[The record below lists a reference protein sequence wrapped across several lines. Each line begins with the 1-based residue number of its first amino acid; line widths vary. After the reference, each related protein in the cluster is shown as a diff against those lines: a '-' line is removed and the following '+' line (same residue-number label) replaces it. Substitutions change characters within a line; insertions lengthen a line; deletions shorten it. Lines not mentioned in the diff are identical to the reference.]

1 MADVLSG
8 GPDGRPDF
16 PLGEVVLL
24 SGMSVWLRFLITL
37 ALVGRSAYKGMVT
50 CISDRHTDK
59 ADYTSI
65 SARPQQVGRHV
76 VQVVLLQ
83 GVMAEHGS
91 IPTTVGR
98 RIRLVRTQRG
108 LTLEHLA
115 EKAEISKSFLW
126 DVEQGS
132 DISGERLLR
141 VANVLGASLDYL
153 MRGEA
158 ATDYRPTHVEIPVE
172 LHALAEEMG
181 LSYRKTVA
189 VLDVDRSI
197 KTHRREER
205 VIKDKEYWRRLF
217 ESVKNFL
224 EN

>member
-1 MADVLSG
+1 
-8 GPDGRPDF
+8 
-16 PLGEVVLL
+16 
-24 SGMSVWLRFLITL
+24 
-37 ALVGRSAYKGMVT
+37 
-50 CISDRHTDK
+50 
-59 ADYTSI
+59 
-65 SARPQQVGRHV
+65 
-76 VQVVLLQ
+76 
-83 GVMAEHGS
+83 MAERE
-91 IPTTVGR
+91 IQPTTVGG
-98 RIRLVRTQRG
+98 RIRHVRTQRG
-108 LTLEHLA
+108 LTLEQLA

-158 ATDYRPTHVEIPVE
+158 VSEYKPANVEIPAE
-172 LHALAEEMG
+172 LHALAEELG
-181 LSYRKTVA
+181 WSYRKTVA

-205 VIKDKEYWRRLF
+205 VVKDKEYWRRLF
-217 ESVKNFL
+217 DSVKDFL

>member
-1 MADVLSG
+1 MAQRESQPTNVG
-8 GPDGRPDF
+8 G
-16 PLGEVVLL
+16 
-24 SGMSVWLRFLITL
+24 
-37 ALVGRSAYKGMVT
+37 
-50 CISDRHTDK
+50 
-59 ADYTSI
+59 
-65 SARPQQVGRHV
+65 
-76 VQVVLLQ
+76 
-83 GVMAEHGS
+83 
-91 IPTTVGR
+91 
-98 RIRLVRTQRG
+98 RIRHVRTQRG
-108 LTLEHLA
+108 LTLEQLA

-158 ATDYRPTHVEIPVE
+158 VSEYKPSSVEIPAE

-205 VIKDKEYWRRLF
+205 VAKDKEYWRRLF
-217 ESVKNFL
+217 DSVKEFL